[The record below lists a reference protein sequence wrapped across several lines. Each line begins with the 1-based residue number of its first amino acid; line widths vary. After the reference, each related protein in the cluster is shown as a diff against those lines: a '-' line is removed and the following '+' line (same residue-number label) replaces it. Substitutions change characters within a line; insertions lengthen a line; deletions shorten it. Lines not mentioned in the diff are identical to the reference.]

1 MTYIVNKTDGSV
13 LATILDGTTNTD
25 TGLTLIGRNYTSY
38 GEIQNENFVKLLE
51 NFASTLPPGQSVGF
65 TPIPGQL
72 WWDTSNQKLRVYN
85 GTEFVNV
92 SEQAIG
98 PTAPTA
104 PKIGDQWWD
113 TVNKQLKIY
122 DGLIW
127 SLIGPPYTASQG
139 KSGAIVEQITDLNTI
154 SHTVVNHYTNGNLI
168 SVTSFDPAFETA
180 LTNFTNIRPGINLAS
195 NVVLNG
201 LVTNSERLGGIFAN
215 AYARVDINS
224 AFAGDVWVNGNLK
237 LTNAN
242 ISYTGTTLNL
252 RNTQPAGNVDVVVNV
267 PIIGTSTGLRISG
280 SDGLV
285 TVAGDPT
292 NAMGI
297 ATKNYVDNVRANLIA
312 GYSSIDSGLTASITT
327 LRNDTDANLAIAV
340 ASQNANLLAVQSGI
354 NANVTAANLSI
365 ANLTAS
371 TTANAIQQQNSI
383 SVLTNFVASKANLTS
398 PRFTGNPQVSTV
410 IPEMVDYLTGLPA
423 FLKPYRLNFS
433 DFGFGD
439 NTGNVTVNEGDF
451 ITRIYAA
458 NLVPVPGVNLRV
470 RSSSTG
476 SSAEVS
482 IISGSLTPGIQPID
496 TLVVVNGVTV
506 VPATHIPTIDFLG
519 PDLQYIGLG
528 NNSSTI
534 STTSYVDV
542 TANIL
547 YQDYNTKINNLAG
560 STDGLLNSLLALKAN
575 INSPTLTGTPQ
586 LSSSPPSGDNSTR
599 IATTAFVTGAIETQK
614 FRYTVSTSGPSGGNN
629 GDFWFQVG

>member
-72 WWDTSNQKLRVYN
+72 WWDTGNQKLRVYN
-85 GTEFVNV
+85 GIEFVNV
-92 SEQAIG
+92 SENAIG
-98 PTAPTA
+98 PTAPSS

-113 TVNKQLKIY
+113 TINKQFKIY
-122 DGLIW
+122 DGLVW
-127 SLIGPPYTASQG
+127 SLIGPPYTAIQG
-139 KSGAIVEQITDLNTI
+139 KSGAIVEQIVDINTA
-154 SHTVVNHYTNGNLI
+154 SHTVVKNYTNGNLI
-168 SVTSFDPAFETA
+168 SITSFDPTFETSV
-180 LTNFTNIRPGINLAS
+180 TNFTNIRPGINLAA

-201 LVTNSERLGGIFAN
+201 LVTNSERLGGIFGN
-215 AYARVDINS
+215 AYARTDINS
-224 AFAGDVWVNGNLK
+224 SFSGDVSVNGNLK

-242 ISYTGTTLNL
+242 ISYNGSTLNL
-252 RNTQPAGNVDVVVNV
+252 RNTQSSGNVDVIVNV
-267 PIIGTSTGLRISG
+267 PILGPTVGLRVSG
-280 SDGLV
+280 SNGLV
-285 TVAGDPT
+285 TVAGNPVT
-292 NAMGI
+292 AMGV
-297 ATKNYVDNVRANLIA
+297 ATKNYVDAVEANIISS
-312 GYSSIDSGLTASITT
+312 YSSIDSGLSASITA
-327 LRNDTDANLAIAV
+327 LRNDTNANLALAV
-340 ASQNANLLAVQSGI
+340 ASQNS
-354 NANVTAANLSI
+354 NLSAAQSSINSSISATNLAI

-371 TTANAIQQQNSI
+371 TTANAAQQQNSI
-383 SVLTNFVASKANLTS
+383 TVLTNFVASKANLSS
-398 PRFTGNPQVSTV
+398 PRFTENPQVATV
-410 IPEMVDYLTGLPA
+410 LPELTSYLSSLDPY
-423 FLKPYRLNFS
+423 LKPYRINFS
-433 DFGFGD
+433 DFGLGD
-439 NTGNVTVNEGDF
+439 GTGNVSLNEGDY
-451 ITRIYAA
+451 ITQIYAA
-458 NLVPVPGVNLRV
+458 NLSPVPGVNLRV
-470 RSSSTG
+470 RSSSIG
-476 SSAEVS
+476 SSAVVT
-482 IISGSLTPGIQPID
+482 IISGSLKTGVQPVD
-496 TLVVVNGVTV
+496 TLLVVNGVTE

-519 PDLQYIGLG
+519 PDLQYLGLA

-586 LSSSPPSGDNSTR
+586 LSSSPPAGDNSTR
-599 IATTAFVTGAIETQK
+599 IATTQFVSGAIESQK